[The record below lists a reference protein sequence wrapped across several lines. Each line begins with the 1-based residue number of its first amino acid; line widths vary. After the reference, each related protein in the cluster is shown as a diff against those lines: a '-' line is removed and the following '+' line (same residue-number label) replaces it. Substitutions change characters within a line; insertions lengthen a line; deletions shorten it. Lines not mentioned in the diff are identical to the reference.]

1 MIYKFKFWSKK
12 MITATVSTNEYGQI
26 TFPAW
31 FFEKIGVKQ
40 GSPLTINFDE
50 NGRSVE
56 FLPPNTSNEEQT
68 ETKSEFKSGF
78 GMVKTHLSA
87 KDLDV
92 DVAQFARDIL

>member
-1 MIYKFKFWSKK
+1 

-31 FFEKIGVKQ
+31 FFEKLGAKQ

-50 NGRSVE
+50 SGRNVE
-56 FLPPNTSNEEQT
+56 FLLPDIPNNDEEIKQ
-68 ETKSEFKSGF
+68 EFKSGF
-78 GMVKTHLSA
+78 GMLETHLSA
-87 KDLDV
+87 KNFDV